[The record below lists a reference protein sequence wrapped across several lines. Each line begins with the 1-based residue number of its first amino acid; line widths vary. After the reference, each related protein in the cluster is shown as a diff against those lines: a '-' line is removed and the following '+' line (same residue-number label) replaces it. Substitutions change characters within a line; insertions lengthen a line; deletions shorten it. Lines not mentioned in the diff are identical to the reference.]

1 MEHQKFKKTKNPE
14 RHLKVEHQKTK
25 NPERHLKVE
34 HQKSKKTKNP
44 ERHLKV
50 EHQKTKNPERHL
62 KVEHQKTKNPERHL
76 YSFLNMASHQQPSM
90 KSIELDEYC
99 GSVSL
104 IKSSAIHG
112 VGKIIN

>member
-1 MEHQKFKKTKNPE
+1 M
-14 RHLKVEHQKTK
+14 EHQKTK
-25 NPERHLKVE
+25 KTKDQNDIFMMDHR
-34 HQKSKKTKNP
+34 KTKN
-44 ERHLKV
+44 
-50 EHQKTKNPERHL
+50 QK
-62 KVEHQKTKNPERHL
+62 RHL
-76 YSFLNMASHQQPSM
+76 YSFLNMASHQQPSI

>member
-1 MEHQKFKKTKNPE
+1 MEHQKSNKTKNPE

-50 EHQKTKNPERHL
+50 EHQKTE
-62 KVEHQKTKNPERHL
+62 NPERHL

-90 KSIELDEYC
+90 NSIELDEYC
-99 GSVSL
+99 GSVSS

-112 VGKIIN
+112 VGIIIN